1 MFGKLMN
8 RYFYGK
14 SGQGDFEKEDLPQNR
29 WQLFWEMLRVRFS
42 ALLRLN
48 LMYVVVWIPAIFFI
62 GRFLM
67 YGYSGLVNLSDF
79 QAHAGG
85 RLHHRRGLSGE
96 FRPVPGRNAVAAVFH
111 AGVPDP
117 LHRHHRPRHRRS
129 VLCDPQ
135 LGPGRTRLYL
145 VGL

>member
-14 SGQGDFEKEDLPQNR
+14 SGQEDFEKEDLPQNR

-67 YGYSGLVNLSDF
+67 YGYSGLVSLSDF
-79 QAHAGG
+79 QAQLEAG
-85 RLHHRRGLSGE
+85 SITAEAYPGE

-111 AGVPDP
+111 AGVPDS
-117 LHRHHRPRHRRS
+117 LHRHHRPRHRP
-129 VLCDPQ
+129 VCAM
-135 LGPGRTRLYL
+135 
-145 VGL
+145 